1 VIRGRLRRHRPTTGP
16 ASEDEYVDIEPSQLA
31 GLFAA
36 PAWLRDAGIMAWLL
50 VGVALLI
57 VGAVWLLALTQ
68 VIVLPVLMAGIVA
81 AVASPIVRWLAA
93 HRVPRALGAVTVLLG
108 FVAVAAGV
116 VLIVLGGVASQAGQV
131 TAELNDAADQVASWL
146 QDAGVAPADA
156 TSAKKDVAAGLSDAK
171 DSLLSGLA
179 TGISALSSAAFF
191 LAMATLSL
199 FFMLKDGPSIRS
211 WVERN
216 LGLPQPVAH
225 TITRRTLQSLRGYF
239 TGVAIVAAFNA
250 VVVTA
255 GALIL
260 GIPLAGTIAVV
271 TFIGAFIPY
280 LGAWVAGGF
289 AVLIALGGGGPEEAG
304 AMIVIQLLANGVL
317 QQLVQP
323 FAMGAALGIHPL
335 AVLIVTI
342 AGGALFGAV
351 GLILA
356 APMVSAVVRISADLA
371 KAREAERTEHEPTV
385 AHGTVTASA

>member
-323 FAMGAALGIHPL
+323 FAMGSWPRRWSPR
-335 AVLIVTI
+335 
-342 AGGALFGAV
+342 LFA
-351 GLILA
+351 
-356 APMVSAVVRISADLA
+356 SR
-371 KAREAERTEHEPTV
+371 RTWRRRGRRNGRSTSRRWRT
-385 AHGTVTASA
+385 GR